1 MTARG
6 TTRVEPL
13 RYSEMRNRY
22 VARAIR
28 PLASFRQPVHT
39 TSPVGIARQCRGPS
53 GPVSQS
59 IDHLVLDRN
68 RSQCWVRSKLGHL
81 LVDPPP
87 PYVHRCIGPDP
98 PRGQRDLRTIGP
110 SLEQVLE
117 ASTFPDTSK
126 NTRRSPNRTDSH
138 RLTELTQTDS
148 SPPGAAAWRGCSIL
162 PGQEEKKKVAAT

>member
-1 MTARG
+1 VTARG

-68 RSQCWVRSKLGHL
+68 RSQCWVRSKLGPL
-81 LVDPPP
+81 LAPAPPP
-87 PYVHRCIGPDP
+87 PPPPPPPHRMYIAVSA
-98 PRGQRDLRTIGP
+98 L
-110 SLEQVLE
+110 
-117 ASTFPDTSK
+117 
-126 NTRRSPNRTDSH
+126 TRREDSVTSE
-138 RLTELTQTDS
+138 RLVL
-148 SPPGAAAWRGCSIL
+148 A
-162 PGQEEKKKVAAT
+162 

>member
-1 MTARG
+1 VTARG

-81 LVDPPP
+81 LVDPLPP
-87 PYVHRCIGPDP
+87 PHRMYIAVSA
-98 PRGQRDLRTIGP
+98 L
-110 SLEQVLE
+110 
-117 ASTFPDTSK
+117 
-126 NTRRSPNRTDSH
+126 TRREDSVTSE
-138 RLTELTQTDS
+138 RLVL
-148 SPPGAAAWRGCSIL
+148 A
-162 PGQEEKKKVAAT
+162 